1 MKLPVPFARTTHDA
15 HLGTMPELS
24 ALVLES
30 LDETIIVVDNLE
42 LVTYINPAGQRL
54 LGCTSEQAC
63 GRPLKDCLVLKDGA
77 TGGLASCPL
86 ACLTTPG
93 TPADGQYDLLVQPDG
108 REIPIEGR
116 TTALHDE
123 WGNITGTTILLHD
136 VARSHAAIQHLKE
149 QATRDY
155 LTRLLNRREFERRLA
170 QCVNHLR
177 EGETHALLYLDLDG
191 FKTINDAAGHAAGDE
206 ALRLV
211 ARIFRETVRD
221 RDTLARIGGDEF
233 GLLLEHCPPEMAHQH
248 AEVLRNALRNTEFRW
263 EGRHFRLGV
272 SIGLAMINEGV
283 ARTMHDF
290 MTEADL
296 ACYAAKHSRRTGDQ
310 CHPLR
315 RTGSGLN

>member
-1 MKLPVPFARTTHDA
+1 MKLPVPFARTTNDA
-15 HLGTMPELS
+15 HPNTMPGLS

-30 LDETIIVVDNLE
+30 LDETIIVVDSLE

-54 LGCTSEQAC
+54 LVCTSAQVC

-77 TGGLASCPL
+77 TGGMASCPL
-86 ACLTTPG
+86 ACLTTPA

-149 QATRDY
+149 QATRDH

-191 FKTINDAAGHAAGDE
+191 FKTINDAAGHAAGDA

-211 ARIFRETVRD
+211 ASVFMNSVRD

-233 GLLLEHCPPEMAHQH
+233 GILLEHCPFDMATQH
-248 AEVLRNALRNTEFRW
+248 AEELRNELRNTEFQW
-263 EGRHFRLGV
+263 NGRHFHLGV
-272 SIGLAMINEGV
+272 SIGLAMISSG
-283 ARTMHDF
+283 ASRTMHDF
-290 MTEADL
+290 LIEADL
-296 ACYAAKHSRRTGDQ
+296 ACYAAKHARGTRPH
-310 CHPLR
+310 CHPKPR
-315 RTGSGLN
+315 FDADEQ